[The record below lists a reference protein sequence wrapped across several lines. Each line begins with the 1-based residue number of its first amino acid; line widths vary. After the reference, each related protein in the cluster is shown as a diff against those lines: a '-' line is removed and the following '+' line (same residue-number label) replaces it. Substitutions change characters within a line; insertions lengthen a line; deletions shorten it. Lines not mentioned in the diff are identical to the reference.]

1 MMSSIACDA
10 SDANPE
16 SGNDKTLLRRAL
28 LAVRRS
34 LDGVTRQEWD
44 AKLDQR
50 VIEWTTQW
58 RKTNPHSLLGVYWPI
73 RGEPDLRR
81 TYATLAASSL
91 QLALPV
97 MFGNHMPLR
106 FVAWIPGEAM
116 QKDSFGVSIPA
127 SDVAVSPTALLI
139 PCVGF
144 NRHRIRLGYGGGFYD
159 RTLAAEPH
167 PQTIGIAYSCGLA
180 EFAGAEHDIALDAII
195 TETGEL

>member
-1 MMSSIACDA
+1 MKMPSIACDVT
-10 SDANPE
+10 PE
-16 SGNDKTLLRRAL
+16 SGNDKTLLRRVL
-28 LAVRRS
+28 LAVRQS
-34 LDGVTRQEWD
+34 LDGATRQEWD

-73 RGEPDLRR
+73 RGEPDLRP
-81 TYATLAASSL
+81 TYVTLAPNGL

-97 MFGNHMPLR
+97 VLGNHMPLR
-106 FVAWIPGEAM
+106 FVAWTPGEVM

-127 SDVAVSPTALLI
+127 SDVAVAPTALLI

-144 NRHRIRLGYGGGFYD
+144 NRHKIRLGYGGGFYD
-159 RTLAAEPH
+159 RTLTAEPR

-180 EFAGAEHDIALDAII
+180 EFDGAEHDIALDAII
-195 TETGEL
+195 TETDEL